1 MASEGRR
8 NSTHESYVRRDA
20 AAARETQIERLH
32 PVEHPSRSKLLTLV
46 ASSRLLR
53 CRRRR
58 AKSKIPPFRIATGCH
73 KNSPVEH
80 LHTEAKFPLVKDH
93 LEMLLSQHLASAL
106 RPTHPSHA
114 IATAPHGPC
123 SMKETPGHKCEAAVA
138 PYLSN
143 GVIDSAEYR
152 S

>member
-1 MASEGRR
+1 MASEGQERR
-8 NSTHESYVRRDA
+8 CLLQRSRCSA
-20 AAARETQIERLH
+20 AASLETQIERLH
-32 PVEHPSRSKLLTLV
+32 PGERPPRSKLPTLV

-53 CRRRR
+53 CRRQR

-114 IATAPHGPC
+114 IVTAPHGPR